1 LLCFFCI
8 FFTKEKLYLCG
19 NYYTSQEEGWEQLQ
33 EAKTVIDASETLADG
48 EAPLFKKVMALLQ
61 FVKGKVGGW
70 AGAYT
75 TAEEVYDKVL
85 VPAGESIN
93 REGMNSIYR
102 GDAQLLEEYHDGIEF
117 PKFLWTKLLDFLG
130 VNNQNEYNYNNQNN
144 Y

>member
-1 LLCFFCI
+1 
-8 FFTKEKLYLCG
+8 LYLCG
-19 NYYTSQEEGWEQLQ
+19 DYYASQEEGWEELQ

-48 EAPLFKKVMALLQ
+48 ESPLFKKVMALLQ

-70 AGAYT
+70 ASAYT
-75 TAEEVYDKVL
+75 TMEELHDEVL
-85 VPAGESIN
+85 VPAAESIN

-102 GDAQLLEEYHDGIEF
+102 GDRQLLGEYYDGIAF
-117 PKFLWTKLLDFLG
+117 PKFIWTKVLNLLG